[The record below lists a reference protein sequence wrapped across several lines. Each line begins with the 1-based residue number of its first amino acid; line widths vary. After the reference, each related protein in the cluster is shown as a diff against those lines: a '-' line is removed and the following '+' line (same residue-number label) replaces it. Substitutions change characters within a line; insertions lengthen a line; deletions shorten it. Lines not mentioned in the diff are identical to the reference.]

1 MKAFAFPRRAR
12 ILQEREFRR
21 AYAKGARMT
30 AFPLRFCA
38 LRKAEGPSRL
48 GLAVSRKAGNAVA
61 RNRWKRAV
69 REAFRL
75 NAHRLRVPVDLVVSV
90 CYEATA
96 ADVARVGEAFE
107 RLIASLNAGEPETAD
122 QPEAG
127 GQ

>member
-1 MKAFAFPRRAR
+1 MKRFAFPRSAR

-21 AYAKGARMT
+21 AYRDGVRMT

-38 LRKAEGPSRL
+38 LRRAEGASRL
-48 GLAVSRKAGNAVA
+48 GLAVGRKAGNAVA

-75 NAHRLRVPVDLVVSV
+75 SAHRLGAPVDLVASV
-90 CYEATA
+90 CWEATD

-107 RLIASLNAGEPETAD
+107 KLIAWLNAREPEAAE
-122 QPEAG
+122 Q
-127 GQ
+127 